1 MLLLFPEAC
10 GLLFDNLFE
19 QQNIVSNG
27 PLQGGMLLVSIL
39 LFEGTYVEFHFL
51 GLYIFT
57 RITCSLCL
65 Q

>member
-10 GLLFDNLFE
+10 GLLFDNFFE

-39 LFEGTYVEFHFL
+39 LFE
-51 GLYIFT
+51 
-57 RITCSLCL
+57 
-65 Q
+65 